1 MSSEKTANDV
11 CIGGM
16 ILSGVQATLK
26 PLLSTGRVSMSY
38 GQRGIIVFTFSLL
51 GRRGSSVFADWAAKR
66 LDRTLGRGVDYL

>member
-1 MSSEKTANDV
+1 M
-11 CIGGM
+11 
-16 ILSGVQATLK
+16 SGVQATLK

-66 LDRTLGRGVDYL
+66 LDRTATDPWRTLGRSVDYF